1 MTLLSVVACLSLAKD
16 QPLQPIIQRHL
27 KSTIQKWVQIGM
39 SRIKLN
45 EILKDY
51 YCLSPA
57 KDTEATYQLQNS
69 IISEVYENL

>member
-1 MTLLSVVACLSLAKD
+1 
-16 QPLQPIIQRHL
+16 
-27 KSTIQKWVQIGM
+27 M

-57 KDTEATYQLQNS
+57 KNTEATYQLQNS
-69 IISEVYENL
+69 IISEVCENL